1 MAAKHPVTKSVQPT
15 NRRPSS
21 AERRA
26 AEIAS
31 LSGKQAELKR
41 QSAERRAKRAAAS
54 PPPASAP
61 RVSAAARRSN
71 SR

>member
-1 MAAKHPVTKSVQPT
+1 MTAMAAKHKVTVSMQPV

-31 LSGKQAELKR
+31 LSDKQEELK
-41 QSAERRAKRAAAS
+41 QQCAERHAKRAAAS
-54 PPPASAP
+54 
-61 RVSAAARRSN
+61 AAREDC
-71 SR
+71 

>member
-1 MAAKHPVTKSVQPT
+1 MAAKHPVTVSAQPT
-15 NRRPSS
+15 NHRPSS

-31 LSGKQAELKR
+31 HSGKQAELKR
-41 QSAERRAKRAAAS
+41 ESAERRAKAAAS
-54 PPPASAP
+54 APPATTP
-61 RVSAAARRSN
+61 RPRRSN